1 LGAYYSPSC
10 A

>member
-1 LGAYYSPSC
+1 LGAYYSPSY